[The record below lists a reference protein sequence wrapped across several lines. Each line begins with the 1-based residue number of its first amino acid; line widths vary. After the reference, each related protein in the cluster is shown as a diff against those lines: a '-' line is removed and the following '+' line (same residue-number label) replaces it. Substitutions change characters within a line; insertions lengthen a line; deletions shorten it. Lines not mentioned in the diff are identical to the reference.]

1 LGDVTQNCYG
11 AGGIG
16 ADRRFPVVER
26 RRPQGILYLSLRLHA
41 WQRFRQRAAVP
52 AKPATVAPGQ
62 RIWYGFQHTG
72 DRSQILSDLK
82 AAPDN
87 SASFAVYTP
96 AGTATPVGR
105 GSQQT
110 LNRTREDGTV
120 EQNTPYGGDLIWSGS
135 FCSPVTYYVEAK
147 QTGPNSSAITLGIT
161 GSSVSAPHTR

>member
-1 LGDVTQNCYG
+1 MLRRIVTGLAVLALTAGFLWLNGG
-11 AGGIG
+11 ALKGFSTSAYASTPGSDSASALPI
-16 ADRRFPVVER
+16 
-26 RRPQGILYLSLRLHA
+26 
-41 WQRFRQRAAVP
+41 P
-52 AKPATVAPGQ
+52 AKPATVSPGQ
-62 RIWYGFQHTG
+62 RIWYGIQHTG

-110 LNRTREDGTV
+110 PNRTREDGPV

-135 FCSPVTYYVEAK
+135 FRSPVTYYVDAK

-161 GSSVSAPHTR
+161 GSGVSAPHTR